1 MWEALEE
8 LRLQV
13 DQHLWC
19 PLQMQCTHAQ
29 ALRQN
34 CVLRLSDGVVSQQ
47 ASGAIAA

>member
-34 CVLRLSDGVVSQQ
+34 CALRLSDGVVSQQ